1 MDVIICNQYW
11 FSSCDLIQTGETT
24 KSPNHPAYPA
34 RRLTDVEKT
43 APRSNDATIGGP
55 CFRYQSHVQKQWRIS
70 FLSFFSGVGFLADC
84 PCPHVLKDMKS
95 SKWDQSKLSSPIFPV
110 GKKKQILGSTTKFY
124 FSGDP
129 QTSTN
134 PSSFA

>member
-70 FLSFFSGVGFLADC
+70 CFIFFFGGGFSCRLPLPTRFERYEKFKMGSVQVKLPNFSG
-84 PCPHVLKDMKS
+84 
-95 SKWDQSKLSSPIFPV
+95 
-110 GKKKQILGSTTKFY
+110 GKKK
-124 FSGDP
+124 
-129 QTSTN
+129 TN
-134 PSSFA
+134 IGKHHQVLLLRGPANKY